1 MRSAV
6 LDSRKTRLKTIVELL
21 VAIPLFVTCLYYY
34 GKWNNV
40 PVHTD
45 KIEVACLK
53 YHQPESDSLS
63 VWNPI
68 AIIKYGINTSKV
80 ISSKMRA
87 GDIHKEFDHW
97 MPQKTY
103 NSSNGLSRNL
113 FIRDSIALYSDYWR
127 IARLKRGIILAKLNG
142 SSYDADLNELS
153 AILSSQSNDF
163 NYKAF
168 ESHLDSS
175 VEYQTELLEL
185 LDEDLKEYYKDSLD
199 LYDRE
204 RTIWLDNPTKDI
216 YALYYFQM
224 NSSWNISEHE
234 VCAEGPSYMG
244 SAGGR
249 VITFWGYNDSTYY
262 KKSYMLRTPA
272 PNVTSFSDQQIIETV
287 ESPLKYP
294 KWNSKF
300 DISQSYFVVNLK
312 CESIDSVRL
321 TFDFVGATDFS
332 EMIPEP
338 DSINMSSITFSDPH
352 KIMQIK
358 EKGLKFHAH
367 FKERDGLQT
376 IRLFAVTALMC
387 VFTPMIMICVVN
399 VIIILI
405 SGIRGLGRLKK
416 IKEET
421 LPTEQQV

>member
-1 MRSAV
+1 
-6 LDSRKTRLKTIVELL
+6 
-21 VAIPLFVTCLYYY
+21 
-34 GKWNNV
+34 
-40 PVHTD
+40 
-45 KIEVACLK
+45 
-53 YHQPESDSLS
+53 
-63 VWNPI
+63 
-68 AIIKYGINTSKV
+68 
-80 ISSKMRA
+80 MRA

-113 FIRDSIALYSDYWR
+113 FIRDSIALNSDYWR
-127 IARLKRGIILAKLNG
+127 VARLRKNIILAKLNG
-142 SSYDADLNELS
+142 SSYNDDLNELS
-153 AILSSQSNDF
+153 TILSSQSNDF
-163 NYKAF
+163 NDKAF

-175 VEYQTELLEL
+175 VEYQTELLKL
-185 LDEDLKEYYKDSLD
+185 LDEDLREYYRDSLN
-199 LYDRE
+199 LYARE
-204 RTIWLDNPTKDI
+204 RTIWLDNPTKGI

-234 VCAEGPSYMG
+234 VCSEGPIYMG

-249 VITFWGYNDSTYY
+249 VITLCGYNDSTYY
-262 KKSYMLRTPA
+262 KKSYMLRTPDS
-272 PNVTSFSDQQIIETV
+272 NVTSFSDRQIIEAV
-287 ESPLKYP
+287 KSPLEYP

-338 DSINMSSITFSDPH
+338 DSINMSSITFSDPQ

-387 VFTPMIMICVVN
+387 VFTPMLMIYVVN
-399 VIIILI
+399 VIIIMI
-405 SGIRGLGRLKK
+405 SGIRGLGRFKK
-416 IKEET
+416 SEEET
-421 LPTEQQV
+421 SSKKQQS